1 MNMRV
6 ITHEEHMRNV
16 AGAIETTRQVP
27 GLVPRPQREFWYFED
42 RGEEPTSE
50 LFNRIVR
57 HVEPPLLKNGG
68 AILEGC
74 ELTTPTGR
82 RFRCLSY
89 KGDLEGWRRQVVQG
103 GAGLKVTLGQIVEGA
118 LVLNDG
124 SSFKLDDCEV
134 KFD

>member
-1 MNMRV
+1 MNKRV
-6 ITHEEHMRNV
+6 ITHEEHMRNI

-27 GLVPRPQREFWYFED
+27 GLVPRPQREFWYFEVG
-42 RGEEPTSE
+42 GELPTDK
-50 LFNRIVR
+50 LFDQLVWF
-57 HVEPPLLKNGG
+57 VDPPLLKSGG

-82 RFRCLSY
+82 RFRGLSY
-89 KGDLEGWRRQVVQG
+89 KGDLEGWRQQVTQG
-103 GAGLKVTLGQIVEGA
+103 GAGLHVTLGQLTDGV

-124 SSFKLDDCEV
+124 NSFKLDDCQV

>member
-1 MNMRV
+1 MNKHIV
-6 ITHEEHMRNV
+6 THEEHMRNI
-16 AGAIETTRQVP
+16 AGAAETTRQVP

-42 RGEEPTSE
+42 NGEQSTDK
-50 LFNRIVR
+50 LFDQLVCFID
-57 HVEPPLLKNGG
+57 PPLLKRGG

-103 GAGLKVTLGQIVEGA
+103 GAGLNVMLGQIVDGA